1 MMWHPFLVL
10 LLLHGASAAGDQLAA
25 QPAPGDPANAKPAAA
40 RPQAAK
46 WKTLSGN
53 APLVI
58 ARGGFSGIFP
68 ESSQFAYQFALAS
81 SLKETVLLCDLQLTK
96 DGAGICLSD
105 LKLDNSTTISSVF
118 PKRDTTYSVN
128 GQSLKGWFSV
138 DFTTDELIS
147 NVTTIQNIFS
157 RPSLFDGNL
166 PVSLLQE
173 ISGFHPYQFWLN
185 VQYDMFYKEHKLD
198 PAKFILTASEKM
210 DFDYI
215 SSPEIGFLKS
225 LNGKFGKAKT
235 KLIFR
240 FLDADAVEPS
250 TNQTYSS
257 ILKSLTAIK
266 SFASGILVPKSYI
279 WPVNKDKYL
288 ESATTLVT
296 DAHNLGLE
304 VHAYNFANDQPASY
318 NYSFDPTAEY
328 LQFIDHSDFSVDG
341 VLTDFPSTASTAVAC
356 LAHNKDNAASNK
368 KRPLIITRNGAS
380 GVFAG
385 CTDLAYQQ
393 AVEDGADIIDC
404 SVQMSKDGVAFCL
417 DSADLVGDTTAMD
430 SFMSRSALVPEIQKN
445 NGIFSFDLTWSE
457 IESLKPLLANP
468 FSSTNLVRNPAA
480 KNQGKFMTLAK
491 FLDFAKT
498 STVSGILISIENAPY
513 LASKKGLDIV
523 NAVSSALIN
532 ASYDKQTT
540 QKVLIQS
547 DDTSVLSTFK
557 NSSSYKRVFKVGET
571 ISDASKSAVDEIKK
585 YADAVVVSKTSL
597 IASSNSFLTG
607 FTAVRDKMHAAN
619 LSIYVLG
626 LRNEFVSIPF
636 DCFSDPLVEM
646 ATYAAG
652 LGVDGIITE
661 YPATVS
667 AYFRSPC
674 SDMEANLPFTIL
686 GVEPGSLLK
695 EAQPEVLPP
704 AQAPAPALDA
714 VDIVDP
720 PLPPVVK
727 ISETAPVA
735 APASSP
741 TQPSGQPANAA
752 NAALCLLTVMLSFIY
767 LSYQ

>member
-1 MMWHPFLVL
+1 MMMRQLFLVF
-10 LLLHGASAAGDQLAA
+10 LLLHGAAAAGNQSA
-25 QPAPGDPANAKPAAA
+25 AKPAAGDIPA
-40 RPQAAK
+40 KAKPAPAKPQAAQ

-68 ESSQFAYQFALAS
+68 ESSQFAYQFALAT

-96 DGAGICLSD
+96 DGAGICRSD
-105 LKLDNSTTISSVF
+105 LRLDNSTTISTVF
-118 PKRDTTYSVN
+118 PKRDATYSVN
-128 GQSLKGWFSV
+128 GQSLKGWFSL
-138 DFTTDELIS
+138 DFTMDELIS

-166 PVSLLQE
+166 PVSSVQD
-173 ISGFHPYQFWLN
+173 ISGFHPSRFWLN
-185 VQYDMFYKEHKLD
+185 LQYGMFYKEHKLD
-198 PAKFILTASEKM
+198 PAKFILTALEKM

-215 SSPEIGFLKS
+215 SSPEIDFLKS
-225 LNGKFGKAKT
+225 LNGKLGQAKT

-240 FLDADAVEPS
+240 FQDEEEVEPS

-257 ILKSLTAIK
+257 ILKNLATIK
-266 SFASGILVPKSYI
+266 SFASGILVPKTYI
-279 WPVNKDKYL
+279 WPVSKDMYL

-304 VHAYNFANDQPASY
+304 VHAYNFANDQPVSY

-328 LQFIDHSDFSVDG
+328 LQFIDHSNFSVDG
-341 VLTDFPSTASTAVAC
+341 VLTDFPSTASAAVAC
-356 LAHNKDNAASNK
+356 LAHNKDSAASNK
-368 KRPLIITRNGAS
+368 KRSLIITRNGAS

-393 AVEDGADIIDC
+393 AVKDGADIIDC

-417 DSADLVGDTTAMD
+417 DSADLMGDTTAVD
-430 SFMSRSALVPEIQKN
+430 SFMSRSASVPEIQKN

-468 FSSTNLVRNPAA
+468 LSSANLVRNPAA

-491 FLDFAKT
+491 FLDFAKN

-532 ASYDKQTT
+532 AIYDKQTT

-547 DDTSVLSTFK
+547 DDTSVLSMFK
-557 NSSSYKRVFKVGET
+557 NNSSYKRVFKVEET

-585 YADAVVVSKTSL
+585 YADAVVVAKTSL
-597 IASSNSFLTG
+597 ISISNSFLTG
-607 FTAVRDKMHAAN
+607 FTAVIDKMHAAN
-619 LSIYVLG
+619 LSIYVSG

-646 ATYAAG
+646 ATYATG

-661 YPATVS
+661 YPATAS

-674 SDMEANLPFTIL
+674 SDVEANLPFTIL
-686 GVEPGSLLK
+686 PVEPGSLLK

-714 VDIVDP
+714 GDIGDP

-727 ISETAPVA
+727 VSETAPVA

-741 TQPSGQPANAA
+741 THPSGQPAKAA
-752 NAALCLLTVMLSFIY
+752 NAALCLLMVMLSFII
-767 LSYQ
+767 